1 MTWFYLQKE
10 RSELSSVIES
20 FFNEI
25 KNQFSNSIRVLPT
38 DNALEYVKKD
48 VSSFYSKNEI
58 MHQATCSHTS
68 QQNGVAERKHRHI
81 LDIGRTLM
89 IHMCVLKYLWSDA
102 VLSACYLI
110 NKMPSSVLN
119 KRSLFSCLY
128 ANKIPFSMTPRV
140 FGCTCFIQD
149 LSPGLDKLDL

>member
-1 MTWFYLQKE
+1 ML
-10 RSELSSVIES
+10 R
-20 FFNEI
+20 
-25 KNQFSNSIRVLPT
+25 T

-58 MHQATCSHTS
+58 MHHTTCSHTS

-102 VLSACYLI
+102 VLSVCYLI
-110 NKMPSSVLN
+110 KRMSFSVLN

-128 ANKIPFSMTPRV
+128 ANKTP
-140 FGCTCFIQD
+140 
-149 LSPGLDKLDL
+149 SP